1 MADEDS
7 LQNTEYSD
15 LAGFEEDGRQ
25 FLSFRLGGE
34 DYGIDIFRVQE
45 IRGWSQVR
53 GIPGS
58 PDWILGILEL
68 RGAVI
73 PIVDMR
79 LRFRLPVSDTNERT
93 VIIILSLGDETG
105 DEGEDEDDDI
115 QDVGI
120 VVDEVADVIGVPEDG
135 IRPTPRM
142 GSSVDVEYLEGIAT
156 VGDNMLMLLD
166 APRLFRGW
174 ELDELRQLSG
184 DE

>member
-7 LQNTEYSD
+7 LQDSEY
-15 LAGFEEDGRQ
+15 LALTGFEENGRQ

-58 PDWILGILEL
+58 PDWILGMLEL

-79 LRFRLPVSDTNERT
+79 LRFHLPVSETNDRT
-93 VIIILSLGDETG
+93 VIIILSLGDE
-105 DEGEDEDDDI
+105 DEEEEVDI

-120 VVDEVADVIGVPEDG
+120 VVDEVADVIGVPEDD

-142 GSSVDVEYLEGIAT
+142 GSTVDVEYLEGIAT

>member
-7 LQNTEYSD
+7 LQDSEYSA
-15 LAGFEEDGRQ
+15 LTGFEENGRQ

-45 IRGWSQVR
+45 IQGWSQVR
-53 GIPGS
+53 SIPGS
-58 PDWILGILEL
+58 PDWILGMLEL

-79 LRFRLPVSDTNERT
+79 LRFDLPVSDTNDRT
-93 VIIILSLGDETG
+93 VIIILSLGDE
-105 DEGEDEDDDI
+105 DEEEEEDI

-142 GSSVDVEYLEGIAT
+142 GSAVNVEYLEGIAT
-156 VGDNMLMLLD
+156 VGENMLMLLD

-174 ELDELRQLSG
+174 ELDELRQLTH